1 MGGPTEVLVR
11 TVPKLM
17 TQTMPLPTRGV
28 HVRAHGD
35 ASQPHRR
42 ERLARKRRPLLGGWA
57 WRRSAGLLAGSGFY
71 VLALV
76 VGSGTAVVGAPFDRV
91 EQILPAVGVAAL
103 WLSGHVERPCWWRH
117 GDTRVAAAII
127 VLTPLALTFHDG
139 RGGTVGLMEGLMR
152 GGVVLT
158 QAIVSVLAA
167 RRWARPGGARGDV
180 GELWRLGL
188 ACLAGA
194 VAAAPFGVFEVSRHV
209 VASGGPLVATGA
221 ESSVEWLLR
230 GSAAAFCALGLR
242 RALRT
247 EPSGLLQPARRLT
260 TLGLGLATVVTCLA
274 VAPANPRLYLFLPV
288 ALWAATTLTVRGV
301 AMHTS
306 ALLAVAT
313 WLERPGAAQE
323 SLGAGAAWDHGLT
336 LNSFAVVVVGVSLA
350 VVYERQ
356 ERARLVTRI
365 REQTDVA
372 GDHAELLESVLPSAQ
387 DALATTGP
395 TGRLLLANAAAER
408 IAQRTGLSLA
418 ALLALVPQGAEVGPV
433 RAVLAGSGTTAADLQ
448 FTAATG
454 GPGMVV
460 AVRAYPMPQDDA
472 TGAVV
477 SLRDVTEE
485 RLRTEGLRYFA
496 RAGQASILDSQDR
509 AGALLRG
516 ISEFTL
522 ASDGEL
528 ARQSLYLDDF
538 VRSIAAER
546 AADPAA
552 DPIDLRIDAD
562 VCVDTDPALLGR
574 LVENLLGN
582 AAKYR
587 AGRAPARVDIVAYDS
602 GDGEVVVSVQDRGIG
617 VPEGQEG
624 LIFEAFHRV
633 PEHASRFAGSGLGLA
648 TCRQAVQRH
657 GGTITAQRRLG
668 GGTTFRFTLPLPT
681 RGPVAL
687 WPDGGRVTSPATGC
701 SGTARG
707 TARSRAR

>member
-1 MGGPTEVLVR
+1 M
-11 TVPKLM
+11 
-17 TQTMPLPTRGV
+17 
-28 HVRAHGD
+28 
-35 ASQPHRR
+35 
-42 ERLARKRRPLLGGWA
+42 LGGWA
-57 WRRSAGLLAGSGFY
+57 WRRPAGLLVGSGFY

-76 VGSGTAVVGAPFDRV
+76 VGSGTAVVGTQFDRV
-91 EQILPAVGVAAL
+91 EQILPAVGVAVL

-117 GDTRVAAAII
+117 GDTRVVAAII

-139 RGGTVGLMEGLMR
+139 RGGTAGLMEGLMR
-152 GGVVLT
+152 GGAVLT

-167 RRWARPGGARGDV
+167 RRWARPAGARGGV
-180 GELWRLGL
+180 GELSRLSL

-194 VAAAPFGVFEVSRHV
+194 VAAAPFGVFEVSRYV

-247 EPSGLLQPARRLT
+247 ESSGLLQPAGRLT
-260 TLGLGLATVVTCLA
+260 TLGLGVATVVTCLA
-274 VAPANPRLYLFLPV
+274 VAPANQRLYLFLPV
-288 ALWAATTLTVRGV
+288 ALWAATALTVRGV

-313 WLERPGAAQE
+313 WLGRPGAAQD

-336 LNSFAVVVVGVSLA
+336 LNSFAVVLVGVSLA

-365 REQTDVA
+365 REQTVVA
-372 GDHAELLESVLPSAQ
+372 GHHAELLGSVLCSAQ
-387 DALATTGP
+387 DALATTSP
-395 TGRLLLANAAAER
+395 TGGVLLANAAAER
-408 IAQRTGLSLA
+408 IAQRTGLSLT

-496 RAGQASILDSQDR
+496 RAGRASILNSQER
-509 AGALLRG
+509 SGALLRG

-538 VRSIAAER
+538 VRSIAAAER
-546 AADPAA
+546 AADPTA
-552 DPIDLRIDAD
+552 DPLDLRIDAD
-562 VCVDTDPALLGR
+562 VCVEADPALLGR

-587 AGRAPARVDIVAYDS
+587 AGRPPARVDIVAYDS
-602 GDGEVVVSVQDRGIG
+602 GDDEVIVSVQDRGIG
-617 VPEGQEG
+617 VPEGQEE

-633 PEHASRFAGSGLGLA
+633 PEHASRYAGSGLGLA
-648 TCRQAVQRH
+648 TCRQVVQRH

-668 GGTTFRFTLPLPT
+668 GGATFRFTLPLPT